1 MINYYVYQKEGIILK
16 SMQRQSLSWLPYIS
30 IVILLHIIGFSFLW
44 FAGKDHHI
52 LFGMGILAYTLG
64 LRHAF
69 DADHI
74 AAIDNT
80 VRKLLQQRRDPVGV
94 GFYFSI
100 GHSTV
105 VFLMAVLLGI
115 SVKWAKSELPISKT

>member
-1 MINYYVYQKEGIILK
+1 
-16 SMQRQSLSWLPYIS
+16 
-30 IVILLHIIGFSFLW
+30 
-44 FAGKDHHI
+44 
-52 LFGMGILAYTLG
+52 MGILAYTLG

-105 VFLMAVLLGI
+105 VFLMADTRYL
-115 SVKWAKSELPISKT
+115 SKMG

>member
-1 MINYYVYQKEGIILK
+1 MGKTQHQN
-16 SMQRQSLSWLPYIS
+16 LSWIPYIT
-30 IVILLHIIGFSFLW
+30 IVIVLHIIGFSFYGLLVENII
-44 FAGKDHHI
+44 F

-80 VRKLLQQRRDPVGV
+80 VRKLLQQRRDPVG
-94 GFYFSI
+94 
-100 GHSTV
+100 
-105 VFLMAVLLGI
+105 
-115 SVKWAKSELPISKT
+115 

>member
-1 MINYYVYQKEGIILK
+1 MGKTQHQN
-16 SMQRQSLSWLPYIS
+16 LSWIPYIT
-30 IVILLHIIGFSFLW
+30 IVIVLHIIGFSFLW
-44 FAGKDHHI
+44 IAGREHHI

-80 VRKLLQQRRDPVGV
+80 VRKLLQQRRDPVG
-94 GFYFSI
+94 GRFLFFNRTFYRCLFD
-100 GHSTV
+100 G
-105 VFLMAVLLGI
+105 GI
-115 SVKWAKSELPISKT
+115 TRYLSKMG

>member
-1 MINYYVYQKEGIILK
+1 MKEGYILTVFK
-16 SMQRQSLSWLPYIS
+16 NERLSWLPYIA
-30 IVILLHIIGFSFLW
+30 IVILLHVIGFSFLW
-44 FAGKDHHI
+44 IAGKDHHI

-80 VRKLLQQRRDPVGV
+80 VRKLLQQRKDPSGV

-100 GHSTV
+100 GHSSV
-105 VFLMAVLLGI
+105 VFLKIHLVWVSIFQLDIHL
-115 SVKWAKSELPISKT
+115 SYF

>member
-1 MINYYVYQKEGIILK
+1 MIKYHVMKEGYILTVFK
-16 SMQRQSLSWLPYIS
+16 NERLSWLPYIA
-30 IVILLHIIGFSFLW
+30 IVILLHVIGFSFLW
-44 FAGKDHHI
+44 IAGKDHHI

-80 VRKLLQQRRDPVGV
+80 VRKLLQIHLVLVSTFQLDIHLL
-94 GFYFSI
+94 YF
-100 GHSTV
+100 
-105 VFLMAVLLGI
+105 
-115 SVKWAKSELPISKT
+115 

>member
-1 MINYYVYQKEGIILK
+1 MIKYHVMKEGYILTVFK
-16 SMQRQSLSWLPYIS
+16 NERLSWLPYIA
-30 IVILLHIIGFSFLW
+30 IVILLHVIGFSFLW
-44 FAGKDHHI
+44 IAGKDHHI

-80 VRKLLQQRRDPVGV
+80 VLNYYNNAKIHLVWVSIFQLDIHLL
-94 GFYFSI
+94 YF
-100 GHSTV
+100 
-105 VFLMAVLLGI
+105 
-115 SVKWAKSELPISKT
+115 

>member
-1 MINYYVYQKEGIILK
+1 MA
-16 SMQRQSLSWLPYIS
+16 PYIT
-30 IVILLHIIGFSFLW
+30 IVIFLHIIGFSFLW
-44 FAGKDHHI
+44 IAGKDHHI

-94 GFYFSI
+94 GFIFDWTFDCCLFNGSI
-100 GHSTV
+100 AWN
-105 VFLMAVLLGI
+105 LC
-115 SVKWAKSELPISKT
+115 

>member
-1 MINYYVYQKEGIILK
+1 MSKINHRK
-16 SMQRQSLSWLPYIS
+16 LSWLYIT
-30 IVILLHIIGFSFLW
+30 IVIFLHIIGFSFLW
-44 FAGKDHHI
+44 IAGKDHHI

-94 GFYFSI
+94 GFIFRLDI
-100 GHSTV
+100 R
-105 VFLMAVLLGI
+105 LL
-115 SVKWAKSELPISKT
+115 SF

>member
-100 GHSTV
+100 GHSTC
-105 VFLMAVLLGI
+105 LLYT
-115 SVKWAKSELPISKT
+115 SDAADE

>member
-1 MINYYVYQKEGIILK
+1 MTVFKN
-16 SMQRQSLSWLPYIS
+16 QRLSWLPYIA
-30 IVILLHIIGFSFLW
+30 IVILLHVIGFSFLW
-44 FAGKDHHI
+44 IAGKDHHI

-80 VRKLLQQRRDPVGV
+80 VAN
-94 GFYFSI
+94 YYSN
-100 GHSTV
+100 
-105 VFLMAVLLGI
+105 
-115 SVKWAKSELPISKT
+115 AKIHLV